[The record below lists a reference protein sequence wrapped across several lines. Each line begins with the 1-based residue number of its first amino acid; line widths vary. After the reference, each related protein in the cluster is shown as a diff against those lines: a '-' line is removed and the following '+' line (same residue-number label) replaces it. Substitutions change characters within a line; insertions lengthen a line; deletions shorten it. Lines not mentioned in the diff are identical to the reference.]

1 MLEIHTCI
9 NGNRELLGFDR
20 TVMQKNNHRH
30 AKSHRLAIFG
40 LLATLALPATSTAG
54 TPEVFDPEM
63 LPPAP
68 VAAAD
73 DPDCNQSTVSLE
85 IDVATG
91 NVYLVNPTTGNL
103 TLTDNDINVYFGSLG
118 HVVIQLHYTSSN
130 WAVSVAAD
138 NGIPTTYRTT
148 NGWLRYSIT
157 DEVQLYRFRS
167 TWLSSMSA
175 MSSMT
180 PVVPDILIR
189 PKPTCPPST

>member
-1 MLEIHTCI
+1 MH
-9 NGNRELLGFDR
+9 
-20 TVMQKNNHRH
+20 KHNHPHNTSR
-30 AKSHRLAIFG
+30 RLALFG
-40 LLATLALPATSTAG
+40 LLATLALPATGTAG
-54 TPEVFDPEM
+54 TPEAFDPES

-68 VAAAD
+68 IAAAD
-73 DPDCNQSTVSLE
+73 DPDCDQSTVTLE

-118 HVVIQLHYTSSN
+118 HVVIVLHYTSSN

-138 NGIPTTYRTT
+138 NGAPTTYRTT

-157 DEVQLYRFRS
+157 DEVSLYRFSS
-167 TWLSSMSA
+167 TWLSSMST

-180 PVVPDILIR
+180 PVVPDIVIR

>member
-1 MLEIHTCI
+1 
-9 NGNRELLGFDR
+9 
-20 TVMQKNNHRH
+20 MQKNNPRH
-30 AKSHRLAIFG
+30 TKSRHLAIFG
-40 LLATLALPATSTAG
+40 LLTTLALPATGTAG
-54 TPEVFDPEM
+54 TPDAIAPEA

-68 VAAAD
+68 IAAAD

-138 NGIPTTYRTT
+138 NGAPTTYRTT

-157 DEVQLYRFRS
+157 DEVALYRFSS
-167 TWLSSMSA
+167 TWLSSMST

-180 PVVPDILIR
+180 PVVPDIVIR